1 MANKRH
7 TAVSTRL
14 SLDEDK
20 DIVPIYLEEVDLTS
34 DLKVGLNRVQA
45 LHRNQDAGYRQHLL
59 NAVGGTS
66 AVELPN
72 VSHPKK
78 TPLPLYAGLV
88 LLATVLVVAGW

>member
-45 LHRNQDAGYRQHLL
+45 LHRN
-59 NAVGGTS
+59 
-66 AVELPN
+66 
-72 VSHPKK
+72 
-78 TPLPLYAGLV
+78 
-88 LLATVLVVAGW
+88 